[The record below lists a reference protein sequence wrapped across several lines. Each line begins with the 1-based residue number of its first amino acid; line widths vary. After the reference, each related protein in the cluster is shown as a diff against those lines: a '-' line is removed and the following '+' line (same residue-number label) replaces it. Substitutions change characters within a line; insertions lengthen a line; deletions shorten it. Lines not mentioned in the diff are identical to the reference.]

1 MNILL
6 LEDYP
11 EIKLEYLDYL
21 KKWNKILWL
30 NDKYENEKIDVIIVR
45 SLVKVNKKLLDEY
58 SSLKYVCR
66 VWVWL
71 DNIDLEECK
80 NRDIKV
86 LNTPLANADSVADL
100 VIWWILEL
108 SRNIMYWYEWI
119 ENRFDYMGREITGKI
134 VSIIWFWNIWKK
146 VYSRLKWFWV
156 KEFLIYD
163 PFISKEEVEK
173 FELCK
178 KVEDKKDIFKKSD
191 IISFHIPL
199 LDSTRNF
206 LWQKEIKLLKK
217 DVMIVNTSRWWIIN
231 ENKIYDFLLKNPS
244 ANMYLDVWEEEPN
257 DPKVELLELWN
268 CLITP
273 HIWAMTLEAEE
284 KMHKFELN

>member
-178 KVEDKKDIFKKSD
+178 KVEDKKYS
-191 IISFHIPL
+191 L
-199 LDSTRNF
+199 
-206 LWQKEIKLLKK
+206 
-217 DVMIVNTSRWWIIN
+217 
-231 ENKIYDFLLKNPS
+231 
-244 ANMYLDVWEEEPN
+244 
-257 DPKVELLELWN
+257 
-268 CLITP
+268 
-273 HIWAMTLEAEE
+273 
-284 KMHKFELN
+284 